1 MPLVHT
7 APHGG
12 PLAVPAGPGVF
23 VEGGFIQPGL
33 ASGSWEGGPASWRRA
48 WGKRIWQ
55 MCGGDAEVLG
65 QEAGPQRCIAR
76 PPTAPGSPPRA
87 GLSLALAVLL
97 IALPCG
103 AAVLSASSRGCGSRT
118 WPSVR
123 SQWQSQGSPGAW
135 ALVICL
141 HVSPSAG
148 ETHSCGRGPYCTPH
162 PPEPPWGWGQPGNPR
177 SSLITAL
184 ETKPNQDGRGRERQ
198 AGAHGLCPA
207 GRAPE
212 GQAGTQGASVCGA
225 LSAHRGH
232 QLGRDTAAS
241 CGSEGVLLHIA
252 QMWAAGPLAAPLVG
266 GWGRE
271 LAIWKDTL
279 SAVGCPLTLSRL
291 TLDT

>member
-1 MPLVHT
+1 MQRSWGRRLALSAALHAHPPPLG
-7 APHGG
+7 PHH
-12 PLAVPAGPGVF
+12 
-23 VEGGFIQPGL
+23 
-33 ASGSWEGGPASWRRA
+33 
-48 WGKRIWQ
+48 
-55 MCGGDAEVLG
+55 VLG
-65 QEAGPQRCIAR
+65 FHWPWLFCLSPDPVEPLFFLPHPEGVAAG
-76 PPTAPGSPPRA
+76 
-87 GLSLALAVLL
+87 
-97 IALPCG
+97 
-103 AAVLSASSRGCGSRT
+103 RG
-118 WPSVR
+118 PSVR